1 MSTAKK
7 TGKSADDVQSVL
19 QSLIA
24 QGRKEGMI
32 RAEDLNAQLEKLDL
46 SPEKIEEIY
55 DRFEAMNIQVVSSDL
70 DLDLGDDVEVVLSDD
85 LSEDID
91 LSSVE
96 DEELVDPVD
105 LAAEFNLDD
114 PVRMYLKEIG
124 QIKLLSAEEEVELAK
139 RVSEGDQTAKNKLTE
154 ANLRLVVSIA
164 KKYSGRGLH
173 ILDLI
178 QEGNTG
184 LIRAVDKFDWTK
196 GNKFSTYATWWIRQ
210 AITRAIADQARTIRV
225 PVHMVEVI
233 NKATRCNRKLVQ
245 ELGREPTVEEIAAE
259 LNLPVEK
266 IIEANRTAA
275 DTLSLDTPVGDE
287 EDTSIGSFVEDEEL
301 VDPVDLAAEYN
312 LDDPVRM
319 YLKEIG
325 QIRLLTA
332 EEEVELAQRMT
343 DGDENA
349 KSKLIEA
356 NLRLVVSIA
365 KKYSGRGLHIL
376 DLIQEGNTGLIRAVD
391 KFDWKRGNKF
401 STYATWWIR
410 QAITRAIADQARTI
424 RVPVHMVEVI
434 NKATRCNRK
443 LVQELGR
450 EPTVEEIAAEL
461 GLPVEKIIEANRTA
475 ADTLSLD
482 TPVGDEEDTS
492 IGSFVEDERTPG
504 PADATSNALL
514 AEALKEILDTLTE
527 READVLRMR
536 FGMYDGRTHTLEEV
550 GHIFNVTRE
559 RIRQIENKAI
569 RKLRHP
575 SRAKKIKD
583 FYC

>member
-1 MSTAKK
+1 MSTSKK
-7 TGKSADDVQSVL
+7 MPKGSEDLQSVL
-19 QSLIA
+19 QVLIA
-24 QGRKEGMI
+24 QGRKDGMI
-32 RAEDLNAQLEKLDL
+32 RAEELNSHLEKMDL

-70 DLDLGDDVEVVLSDD
+70 DLDLGDDVDVVLGDD
-85 LSEDID
+85 LGDDID
-91 LSSVE
+91 LTGVE

-105 LAAEFNLDD
+105 LAAEYNLDD

-124 QIKLLSAEEEVELAK
+124 QIKLLSAEEEVDLAK
-139 RVSEGDQTAKNKLTE
+139 RVSEGDQAAKNKLTE

-178 QEGNTG
+178 QEGNPG

-196 GNKFSTYATWWIRQ
+196 
-210 AITRAIADQARTIRV
+210 
-225 PVHMVEVI
+225 
-233 NKATRCNRKLVQ
+233 
-245 ELGREPTVEEIAAE
+245 
-259 LNLPVEK
+259 
-266 IIEANRTAA
+266 
-275 DTLSLDTPVGDE
+275 
-287 EDTSIGSFVEDEEL
+287 
-301 VDPVDLAAEYN
+301 
-312 LDDPVRM
+312 
-319 YLKEIG
+319 
-325 QIRLLTA
+325 
-332 EEEVELAQRMT
+332 
-343 DGDENA
+343 
-349 KSKLIEA
+349 
-356 NLRLVVSIA
+356 
-365 KKYSGRGLHIL
+365 
-376 DLIQEGNTGLIRAVD
+376 
-391 KFDWKRGNKF
+391 GNKF

>member
-1 MSTAKK
+1 MSTTKK
-7 TGKSADDVQSVL
+7 TAKPEDLQTVL
-19 QSLIA
+19 QELIA

-32 RAEDLNAQLEKLDL
+32 RAADLNAHLEKLDL
-46 SPEKIEEIY
+46 TPEKIEEIY
-55 DRFEAMNIQVVSSDL
+55 DQFEAMNIQIVTGDL
-70 DLDLGDDVEVVLSDD
+70 DLDLGDDLDVGDD
-85 LSEDID
+85 LGEDID
-91 LSSVE
+91 LSSLE
-96 DEELVDPVD
+96 EEELVDPVD
-105 LAAEFNLDD
+105 LAAEYNLDD

-139 RVSEGDQTAKNKLTE
+139 AVAEGDQSAKNKLTE

-287 EDTSIGSFVEDEEL
+287 EDTSIGSFVEDE
-301 VDPVDLAAEYN
+301 
-312 LDDPVRM
+312 
-319 YLKEIG
+319 
-325 QIRLLTA
+325 
-332 EEEVELAQRMT
+332 
-343 DGDENA
+343 
-349 KSKLIEA
+349 
-356 NLRLVVSIA
+356 
-365 KKYSGRGLHIL
+365 
-376 DLIQEGNTGLIRAVD
+376 
-391 KFDWKRGNKF
+391 
-401 STYATWWIR
+401 
-410 QAITRAIADQARTI
+410 
-424 RVPVHMVEVI
+424 
-434 NKATRCNRK
+434 
-443 LVQELGR
+443 
-450 EPTVEEIAAEL
+450 
-461 GLPVEKIIEANRTA
+461 
-475 ADTLSLD
+475 
-482 TPVGDEEDTS
+482 
-492 IGSFVEDERTPG
+492 RTPG

-536 FGMYDGRTHTLEEV
+536 FGMYDGRNHTLEEV
-550 GHIFNVTRE
+550 GQIFGVTRE

>member
-1 MSTAKK
+1 MSATKK
-7 TGKSADDVQSVL
+7 TPKATPEEL
-19 QSLIA
+19 QAALQALIV
-24 QGRKEGMI
+24 QGRKDGMI
-32 RAEDLNAQLEKLDL
+32 KASDLNAQLEKMDL
-46 SPEKIEEIY
+46 SPERIEEIY
-55 DRFEAMNIQVVSSDL
+55 DQFEAMNIQVVSAEL
-70 DLDLGDDVEVVLSDD
+70 DLDLGDDVDLVMGDD
-85 LSEDID
+85 LGDDID
-91 LSSVE
+91 LANME
-96 DEELVDPVD
+96 EEELVDPVD
-105 LAAEFNLDD
+105 LAAEYNLDD

-139 RVSEGDQTAKNKLTE
+139 AVAEGDQKAKNKLTE

-245 ELGREPTVEEIAAE
+245 ELGREPTVEEIA
-259 LNLPVEK
+259 K
-266 IIEANRTAA
+266 
-275 DTLSLDTPVGDE
+275 
-287 EDTSIGSFVEDEEL
+287 
-301 VDPVDLAAEYN
+301 
-312 LDDPVRM
+312 
-319 YLKEIG
+319 
-325 QIRLLTA
+325 
-332 EEEVELAQRMT
+332 
-343 DGDENA
+343 
-349 KSKLIEA
+349 
-356 NLRLVVSIA
+356 
-365 KKYSGRGLHIL
+365 
-376 DLIQEGNTGLIRAVD
+376 
-391 KFDWKRGNKF
+391 
-401 STYATWWIR
+401 
-410 QAITRAIADQARTI
+410 
-424 RVPVHMVEVI
+424 
-434 NKATRCNRK
+434 
-443 LVQELGR
+443 
-450 EPTVEEIAAEL
+450 EL

-492 IGSFVEDERTPG
+492 IGSFVEDVNTPG
-504 PADATSNALL
+504 PADATSNAML

-550 GHIFNVTRE
+550 GQIFGVTRE

>member
-1 MSTAKK
+1 MAKK
-7 TGKSADDVQSVL
+7 ISNEVMAPIAA
-19 QSLIA
+19 LIA
-24 QGRKEGMI
+24 KAQKEGSVQAVELH
-32 RAEDLNAQLEKLDL
+32 AELEKLDI
-46 SPEKIEEIY
+46 SPERIEQIY
-55 DRFEAMNIQVVSSDL
+55 DTFEAMGIQVISPEL
-70 DLDLGDDVEVVLSDD
+70 ELNLGDDVHLNVPNDD
-85 LSEDID
+85 
-91 LSSVE
+91 
-96 DEELVDPVD
+96 DEELIDPVE
-105 LAAEFNLDD
+105 LAAEYSLDD

-124 QIKLLSAEEEVELAK
+124 QVKLLSAEEEVALAK
-139 RVSEGDQTAKNKLTE
+139 KIAEGDQRAKEKLTN

-245 ELGREPTVEEIAAE
+245 ELGREPTLEEIAAE
-259 LNLPVEK
+259 LNLPIEK

-287 EDTSIGSFVEDEEL
+287 EDTTIGSFVED
-301 VDPVDLAAEYN
+301 DN
-312 LDDPVRM
+312 
-319 YLKEIG
+319 
-325 QIRLLTA
+325 
-332 EEEVELAQRMT
+332 
-343 DGDENA
+343 
-349 KSKLIEA
+349 
-356 NLRLVVSIA
+356 
-365 KKYSGRGLHIL
+365 
-376 DLIQEGNTGLIRAVD
+376 
-391 KFDWKRGNKF
+391 
-401 STYATWWIR
+401 
-410 QAITRAIADQARTI
+410 
-424 RVPVHMVEVI
+424 
-434 NKATRCNRK
+434 
-443 LVQELGR
+443 
-450 EPTVEEIAAEL
+450 
-461 GLPVEKIIEANRTA
+461 
-475 ADTLSLD
+475 
-482 TPVGDEEDTS
+482 
-492 IGSFVEDERTPG
+492 TPG
-504 PADATSNALL
+504 PADVTSNTLL
-514 AEALKEILDTLTE
+514 AEALSEILSTLTE

-550 GHIFNVTRE
+550 GQIFGVTRE

>member
-1 MSTAKK
+1 MMNNGKK
-7 TGKSADDVQSVL
+7 PVKPGDDSYAVL

-24 QGRKEGMI
+24 KGRKEGVL
-32 RAEDLNAQLEKLDL
+32 RAAELNAELEKLDI

-55 DRFEAMNIQVVSSDL
+55 EKFDTLGIQIIGNDLEIDL
-70 DLDLGDDVEVVLSDD
+70 DLDETLPPMEEDMDDEAALNEVE
-85 LSEDID
+85 
-91 LSSVE
+91 
-96 DEELVDPVD
+96 EELVDPVD
-105 LAAEFNLDD
+105 LAAEYNLDD

-124 QIKLLSAEEEVELAK
+124 QVRLLSAEEEVELAK
-139 RVSEGDQTAKNKLTE
+139 RVAEGDKAAKDKLTE

-287 EDTSIGSFVEDEEL
+287 EDTSIGSFVEDE
-301 VDPVDLAAEYN
+301 
-312 LDDPVRM
+312 
-319 YLKEIG
+319 
-325 QIRLLTA
+325 
-332 EEEVELAQRMT
+332 
-343 DGDENA
+343 
-349 KSKLIEA
+349 
-356 NLRLVVSIA
+356 
-365 KKYSGRGLHIL
+365 
-376 DLIQEGNTGLIRAVD
+376 
-391 KFDWKRGNKF
+391 
-401 STYATWWIR
+401 
-410 QAITRAIADQARTI
+410 
-424 RVPVHMVEVI
+424 
-434 NKATRCNRK
+434 
-443 LVQELGR
+443 
-450 EPTVEEIAAEL
+450 
-461 GLPVEKIIEANRTA
+461 
-475 ADTLSLD
+475 
-482 TPVGDEEDTS
+482 
-492 IGSFVEDERTPG
+492 RTPG

-550 GHIFNVTRE
+550 GQLFGVTRE

>member
-1 MSTAKK
+1 MANEKKNNKHSTEELYA
-7 TGKSADDVQSVL
+7 AL

-24 QGRKEGMI
+24 KGKKEGMI
-32 RAEDLNAQLEKLDL
+32 RAADLHAHLEKMDL

-55 DRFEAMNIQVVSSDL
+55 DKFEAMNIQVVAAE
-70 DLDLGDDVEVVLSDD
+70 LDLGDD
-85 LSEDID
+85 ID
-91 LSSVE
+91 LVDTDGDINLDGI
-96 DEELVDPVD
+96 DEEDLIDPVD
-105 LAAEFNLDD
+105 LAAEYNLDD

-124 QIKLLSAEEEVELAK
+124 QVKLLSAEEEVELAK
-139 RVSEGDQTAKNKLTE
+139 RVSEGDQYAKNKLTE

-245 ELGREPTVEEIAAE
+245 ELGREPTVEEIAKE

-287 EDTSIGSFVEDEEL
+287 EDTSIGSFVED
-301 VDPVDLAAEYN
+301 D
-312 LDDPVRM
+312 
-319 YLKEIG
+319 
-325 QIRLLTA
+325 
-332 EEEVELAQRMT
+332 
-343 DGDENA
+343 
-349 KSKLIEA
+349 
-356 NLRLVVSIA
+356 
-365 KKYSGRGLHIL
+365 H
-376 DLIQEGNTGLIRAVD
+376 
-391 KFDWKRGNKF
+391 
-401 STYATWWIR
+401 
-410 QAITRAIADQARTI
+410 
-424 RVPVHMVEVI
+424 
-434 NKATRCNRK
+434 
-443 LVQELGR
+443 
-450 EPTVEEIAAEL
+450 
-461 GLPVEKIIEANRTA
+461 
-475 ADTLSLD
+475 
-482 TPVGDEEDTS
+482 
-492 IGSFVEDERTPG
+492 TPG

-514 AEALKEILDTLTE
+514 AEALKAILDTLTE

-550 GHIFNVTRE
+550 GQIFGVTRE

-569 RKLRHP
+569 RKLSHP

>member
-1 MSTAKK
+1 MSNNKK
-7 TGKSADDVQSVL
+7 PVKPTEDVQAAL
-19 QSLIA
+19 QELIA

-32 RAEDLNAQLEKLDL
+32 RADHLNAQLEKLDL
-46 SPEKIEEIY
+46 TAEKIEEIY
-55 DRFEAMNIQVVSSDL
+55 DRFEAMNIQILGPEL
-70 DLDLGDDVEVVLSDD
+70 DLDLGDDLDLDLDDNIELSA
-85 LSEDID
+85 L
-91 LSSVE
+91 
-96 DEELVDPVD
+96 DEEDLVDPVD
-105 LAAEFNLDD
+105 LAAEYNLDD

-124 QIKLLSAEEEVELAK
+124 QVKLLSAEEEIELAK
-139 RVSEGDQTAKNKLTE
+139 LVSEGDQKAKNKLTE

-196 GNKFSTYATWWIRQ
+196 
-210 AITRAIADQARTIRV
+210 
-225 PVHMVEVI
+225 
-233 NKATRCNRKLVQ
+233 
-245 ELGREPTVEEIAAE
+245 
-259 LNLPVEK
+259 
-266 IIEANRTAA
+266 
-275 DTLSLDTPVGDE
+275 
-287 EDTSIGSFVEDEEL
+287 
-301 VDPVDLAAEYN
+301 
-312 LDDPVRM
+312 
-319 YLKEIG
+319 
-325 QIRLLTA
+325 
-332 EEEVELAQRMT
+332 
-343 DGDENA
+343 
-349 KSKLIEA
+349 
-356 NLRLVVSIA
+356 
-365 KKYSGRGLHIL
+365 
-376 DLIQEGNTGLIRAVD
+376 
-391 KFDWKRGNKF
+391 GNKF

-514 AEALKEILDTLTE
+514 SEALKEILDTLTE
-527 READVLRMR
+527 READVLKMR

-550 GHIFNVTRE
+550 GQIFGVTRE

>member
-1 MSTAKK
+1 MSGAKK
-7 TGKSADDVQSVL
+7 PAKPTEDL
-19 QSLIA
+19 QTILQNLIA
-24 QGRKEGMI
+24 QGQKEGMI
-32 RAEDLNAQLEKLDL
+32 RTSDLNAQLEKLDL
-46 SPEKIEEIY
+46 STEKIEEIY
-55 DRFEAMNIQVVSSDL
+55 DRFEAMNIQVISAELDL
-70 DLDLGDDVEVVLSDD
+70 DLDEAVDLDLDDDSE
-85 LSEDID
+85 EDID
-91 LSSVE
+91 LSGLE
-96 DEELVDPVD
+96 EEELIEPVD

-124 QIKLLSAEEEVELAK
+124 QIRLLSAEEEVELAK
-139 RVSEGDQTAKNKLTE
+139 RVSEGDQHAKNKLTE

-287 EDTSIGSFVEDEEL
+287 EDTSIGSFVEDE
-301 VDPVDLAAEYN
+301 
-312 LDDPVRM
+312 
-319 YLKEIG
+319 
-325 QIRLLTA
+325 
-332 EEEVELAQRMT
+332 
-343 DGDENA
+343 
-349 KSKLIEA
+349 
-356 NLRLVVSIA
+356 
-365 KKYSGRGLHIL
+365 
-376 DLIQEGNTGLIRAVD
+376 
-391 KFDWKRGNKF
+391 
-401 STYATWWIR
+401 
-410 QAITRAIADQARTI
+410 
-424 RVPVHMVEVI
+424 
-434 NKATRCNRK
+434 
-443 LVQELGR
+443 
-450 EPTVEEIAAEL
+450 
-461 GLPVEKIIEANRTA
+461 
-475 ADTLSLD
+475 
-482 TPVGDEEDTS
+482 
-492 IGSFVEDERTPG
+492 RTPG

-514 AEALKEILDTLTE
+514 AEALKEILDTLTD

-550 GHIFNVTRE
+550 GQIFGVTRE

>member
-1 MSTAKK
+1 MSTPKK
-7 TGKSADDVQSVL
+7 SSKTNLEDVQAAL
-19 QSLIA
+19 QALIA
-24 QGRKEGMI
+24 QGKKDGMI
-32 RAEDLNAQLEKLDL
+32 RASDLNAQLEKMQLT
-46 SPEKIEEIY
+46 PEKIEEIY
-55 DRFEAMNIQVVSSDL
+55 DRFDAMNIQIVTADL
-70 DLDLGDDVEVVLSDD
+70 ELDLGDDDGVLDD
-85 LSEDID
+85 DGDID
-91 LSSVE
+91 LSGLDE
-96 DEELVDPVD
+96 EELVDPVD
-105 LAAEFNLDD
+105 LAAEYSLDD

-124 QIKLLSAEEEVELAK
+124 QVKLLSAEEEVELAK
-139 RVSEGDQTAKNKLTE
+139 RVAEGDQEAKNKLTE

-287 EDTSIGSFVEDEEL
+287 EDTSIGSFVEDE
-301 VDPVDLAAEYN
+301 
-312 LDDPVRM
+312 
-319 YLKEIG
+319 
-325 QIRLLTA
+325 
-332 EEEVELAQRMT
+332 
-343 DGDENA
+343 
-349 KSKLIEA
+349 
-356 NLRLVVSIA
+356 
-365 KKYSGRGLHIL
+365 
-376 DLIQEGNTGLIRAVD
+376 
-391 KFDWKRGNKF
+391 
-401 STYATWWIR
+401 
-410 QAITRAIADQARTI
+410 
-424 RVPVHMVEVI
+424 
-434 NKATRCNRK
+434 
-443 LVQELGR
+443 
-450 EPTVEEIAAEL
+450 
-461 GLPVEKIIEANRTA
+461 
-475 ADTLSLD
+475 
-482 TPVGDEEDTS
+482 
-492 IGSFVEDERTPG
+492 RTPG

-550 GHIFNVTRE
+550 GQIFGVTRE

>member
-1 MSTAKK
+1 MSSTPKK
-7 TGKSADDVQSVL
+7 APKANMDDVHAAL
-19 QSLIA
+19 QALIA
-24 QGRKEGMI
+24 QGKKDGMI
-32 RAEDLNAQLEKLDL
+32 RASDLNAQLEKMQLT
-46 SPEKIEEIY
+46 PEKIEDIY
-55 DRFEAMNIQVVSSDL
+55 DRLDAMNIQVVTADL
-70 DLDLGDDVEVVLSDD
+70 ELDLGDDDLDLGPDD
-85 LSEDID
+85 DINLAGLD
-91 LSSVE
+91 E
-96 DEELVDPVD
+96 EELVDPVD
-105 LAAEFNLDD
+105 LAAEYSLDD

-139 RVSEGDQTAKNKLTE
+139 RVSEGDQEAKNKLTE

-287 EDTSIGSFVEDEEL
+287 EDTSIGSFVEDE
-301 VDPVDLAAEYN
+301 
-312 LDDPVRM
+312 
-319 YLKEIG
+319 
-325 QIRLLTA
+325 
-332 EEEVELAQRMT
+332 
-343 DGDENA
+343 
-349 KSKLIEA
+349 
-356 NLRLVVSIA
+356 
-365 KKYSGRGLHIL
+365 
-376 DLIQEGNTGLIRAVD
+376 
-391 KFDWKRGNKF
+391 
-401 STYATWWIR
+401 
-410 QAITRAIADQARTI
+410 
-424 RVPVHMVEVI
+424 
-434 NKATRCNRK
+434 
-443 LVQELGR
+443 
-450 EPTVEEIAAEL
+450 
-461 GLPVEKIIEANRTA
+461 
-475 ADTLSLD
+475 
-482 TPVGDEEDTS
+482 
-492 IGSFVEDERTPG
+492 RTPG

-514 AEALKEILDTLTE
+514 AEALKEILGTLTE

-550 GHIFNVTRE
+550 GQIFGVTRE

-575 SRAKKIKD
+575 SRAKKIRD
-583 FYC
+583 FYA

>member
-1 MSTAKK
+1 MSTPKK
-7 TGKSADDVQSVL
+7 PNKPAEDPQVAL
-19 QSLIA
+19 QNLIA
-24 QGRKEGMI
+24 QGRKDGMI
-32 RAEDLNAQLEKLDL
+32 RAADLNAILEKTVL
-46 SPEKIEEIY
+46 SPEKIEEVY
-55 DRFEAMNIQVVSSDL
+55 DRIEAMNIQIVSAELELDIESDGVLPL
-70 DLDLGDDVEVVLSDD
+70 DVCLEDDVD
-85 LSEDID
+85 LSGMEEED
-91 LSSVE
+91 
-96 DEELVDPVD
+96 LVDPVD
-105 LAAEFNLDD
+105 LAAEYNLDD

-139 RVSEGDQTAKNKLTE
+139 RISEGDQAAKNKLTE

-196 GNKFSTYATWWIRQ
+196 GNKFSTYATWWIWQ

-245 ELGREPTVEEIAAE
+245 ELGREPTVEEIAKE
-259 LNLPVEK
+259 LN
-266 IIEANRTAA
+266 
-275 DTLSLDTPVGDE
+275 
-287 EDTSIGSFVEDEEL
+287 
-301 VDPVDLAAEYN
+301 
-312 LDDPVRM
+312 
-319 YLKEIG
+319 
-325 QIRLLTA
+325 
-332 EEEVELAQRMT
+332 
-343 DGDENA
+343 
-349 KSKLIEA
+349 
-356 NLRLVVSIA
+356 
-365 KKYSGRGLHIL
+365 
-376 DLIQEGNTGLIRAVD
+376 
-391 KFDWKRGNKF
+391 
-401 STYATWWIR
+401 
-410 QAITRAIADQARTI
+410 
-424 RVPVHMVEVI
+424 
-434 NKATRCNRK
+434 
-443 LVQELGR
+443 
-450 EPTVEEIAAEL
+450 
-461 GLPVEKIIEANRTA
+461 LPVEKIIEANRTA

-550 GHIFNVTRE
+550 GQIFGVTRE

>member
-1 MSTAKK
+1 MSSSTPKKAPKANMDDVHAALQALITQAKK
-7 TGKSADDVQSVL
+7 D
-19 QSLIA
+19 
-24 QGRKEGMI
+24 GMI
-32 RAEDLNAQLEKLDL
+32 RASDLNAQLEKMQLT
-46 SPEKIEEIY
+46 PEKIEDIY
-55 DRFEAMNIQVVSSDL
+55 DRLDAMNIQVVTADL
-70 DLDLGDDVEVVLSDD
+70 ELDLGDDDLDLGPDD
-85 LSEDID
+85 DINLAGLD
-91 LSSVE
+91 E
-96 DEELVDPVD
+96 EELVDPVD
-105 LAAEFNLDD
+105 LAAEYSLDD

-139 RVSEGDQTAKNKLTE
+139 RVSEGDQEAKNKLTE

-259 LNLPVEK
+259 LNLPVE
-266 IIEANRTAA
+266 
-275 DTLSLDTPVGDE
+275 
-287 EDTSIGSFVEDEEL
+287 
-301 VDPVDLAAEYN
+301 
-312 LDDPVRM
+312 
-319 YLKEIG
+319 
-325 QIRLLTA
+325 Q
-332 EEEVELAQRMT
+332 
-343 DGDENA
+343 
-349 KSKLIEA
+349 
-356 NLRLVVSIA
+356 
-365 KKYSGRGLHIL
+365 
-376 DLIQEGNTGLIRAVD
+376 
-391 KFDWKRGNKF
+391 
-401 STYATWWIR
+401 
-410 QAITRAIADQARTI
+410 
-424 RVPVHMVEVI
+424 
-434 NKATRCNRK
+434 
-443 LVQELGR
+443 
-450 EPTVEEIAAEL
+450 
-461 GLPVEKIIEANRTA
+461 IIEANRTA

-550 GHIFNVTRE
+550 GQIFGVTRE

-575 SRAKKIKD
+575 SRAKKIRD

>member
-1 MSTAKK
+1 MSNAKK
-7 TGKSADDVQSVL
+7 TTKPAAPAEDVQAAVAAAM
-19 QSLIA
+19 QKLIA
-24 QGRKEGMI
+24 QGKKDGMI
-32 RAEDLNAQLEKLDL
+32 RAADLNAQLEKLQL
-46 SPEKIEEIY
+46 TPEKIEEIY
-55 DRFEAMNIQVVSSDL
+55 DQFDAMNIPIVTAE
-70 DLDLGDDVEVVLSDD
+70 LDLGDDLDMGDD
-85 LSEDID
+85 GDID
-91 LSSVE
+91 LSGL
-96 DEELVDPVD
+96 DEEDLVDPVD
-105 LAAEFNLDD
+105 LAAEYSLDD

-124 QIKLLSAEEEVELAK
+124 QVRLLSAEEEVDLAK
-139 RVSEGDQTAKNKLTE
+139 RVAEGDQYAKNKLTE

-287 EDTSIGSFVEDEEL
+287 EDTSIGSFVEDE
-301 VDPVDLAAEYN
+301 
-312 LDDPVRM
+312 
-319 YLKEIG
+319 
-325 QIRLLTA
+325 
-332 EEEVELAQRMT
+332 
-343 DGDENA
+343 
-349 KSKLIEA
+349 
-356 NLRLVVSIA
+356 
-365 KKYSGRGLHIL
+365 
-376 DLIQEGNTGLIRAVD
+376 
-391 KFDWKRGNKF
+391 
-401 STYATWWIR
+401 
-410 QAITRAIADQARTI
+410 
-424 RVPVHMVEVI
+424 
-434 NKATRCNRK
+434 
-443 LVQELGR
+443 
-450 EPTVEEIAAEL
+450 
-461 GLPVEKIIEANRTA
+461 
-475 ADTLSLD
+475 
-482 TPVGDEEDTS
+482 
-492 IGSFVEDERTPG
+492 RTPG

-550 GHIFNVTRE
+550 GQIFGVTRE

-575 SRAKKIKD
+575 SRAKKIRD

>member
-1 MSTAKK
+1 MSNTKK
-7 TGKSADDVQSVL
+7 PAAKSAEELQAVL
-19 QSLIA
+19 QNLIA
-24 QGRKEGMI
+24 QGRKDGMI
-32 RAEDLNAQLEKLDL
+32 RAADLNAHLEKMDL

-55 DRFEAMNIQVVSSDL
+55 DRFEAMNIQVVSADL
-70 DLDLGDDVEVVLSDD
+70 DLDLGDDLD
-85 LSEDID
+85 LIDPMGDDID
-91 LSSVE
+91 LAGVE
-96 DEELVDPVD
+96 DEDLVDPVD
-105 LAAEFNLDD
+105 LAAEYNLDD

-124 QIKLLSAEEEVELAK
+124 QVRLLSADEEIELAK
-139 RVSEGDQTAKNKLTE
+139 RVGEGDQAAKNKLTE

-287 EDTSIGSFVEDEEL
+287 EDTSIGSFVEDE
-301 VDPVDLAAEYN
+301 
-312 LDDPVRM
+312 
-319 YLKEIG
+319 
-325 QIRLLTA
+325 
-332 EEEVELAQRMT
+332 
-343 DGDENA
+343 
-349 KSKLIEA
+349 
-356 NLRLVVSIA
+356 
-365 KKYSGRGLHIL
+365 
-376 DLIQEGNTGLIRAVD
+376 
-391 KFDWKRGNKF
+391 
-401 STYATWWIR
+401 
-410 QAITRAIADQARTI
+410 
-424 RVPVHMVEVI
+424 
-434 NKATRCNRK
+434 
-443 LVQELGR
+443 
-450 EPTVEEIAAEL
+450 
-461 GLPVEKIIEANRTA
+461 
-475 ADTLSLD
+475 
-482 TPVGDEEDTS
+482 
-492 IGSFVEDERTPG
+492 RTPG
-504 PADATSNALL
+504 PADATSNAML

-550 GHIFNVTRE
+550 GQIFGVTRE

-575 SRAKKIKD
+575 SRAKKIRD